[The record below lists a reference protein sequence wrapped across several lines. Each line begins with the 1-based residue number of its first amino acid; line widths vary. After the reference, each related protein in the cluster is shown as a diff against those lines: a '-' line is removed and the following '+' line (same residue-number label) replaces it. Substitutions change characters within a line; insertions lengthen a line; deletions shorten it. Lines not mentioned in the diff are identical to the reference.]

1 MSPYYRPL
9 ATKDGFI
16 TVGPNTNDQAF
27 AFFDAIGR
35 PELKTDPR
43 FNTAANR
50 TSNAEAYFIVRK
62 EGLLKKTTDEWL
74 KIFEKK
80 DVPAQRYNT
89 IEDVLDDPHLNE
101 VNFFGSEEHPSEGK
115 IKRTRP
121 ANTFSG
127 GGRISQSHAPRLGEN
142 TLSILGE
149 LGYSEAEIKEM
160 VETGSANQG
169 N

>member
-1 MSPYYRPL
+1 MCLEFLINFSKKISRNFKVSL
-9 ATKDGFI
+9 LLNIQK
-16 TVGPNTNDQAF
+16 
-27 AFFDAIGR
+27 
-35 PELKTDPR
+35 L
-43 FNTAANR
+43 
-50 TSNAEAYFIVRK
+50 
-62 EGLLKKTTDEWL
+62 LLK
-74 KIFEKK
+74 
-80 DVPAQRYNT
+80 
-89 IEDVLDDPHLNE
+89 E